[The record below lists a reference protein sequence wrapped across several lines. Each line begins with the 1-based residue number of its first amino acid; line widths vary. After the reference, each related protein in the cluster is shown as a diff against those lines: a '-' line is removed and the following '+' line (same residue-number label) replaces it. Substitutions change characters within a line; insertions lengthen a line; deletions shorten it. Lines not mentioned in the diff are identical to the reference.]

1 MPQTRAE
8 DLVLIGRVVKPQ
20 GRHGEVL
27 VHPLSDRPDRFATLR
42 KAFVT
47 GTGDRAREV
56 RVISSWPHK
65 GRHVLRL
72 EGVDSIDEA
81 ERLRDCELRIA
92 EEELAPLPEG
102 SFYHHELTGLRV
114 TDGAG
119 GDVGVVE
126 DVMETGAG
134 APILVIR
141 GAEGE
146 TLVPLA
152 VDFIKTVD
160 LAGARIVIER
170 PEYAGAD

>member
-1 MPQTRAE
+1 MPVK

-20 GRHGEVL
+20 GRRGEVL
-27 VHPLSDRPDRFATLR
+27 VHPLSDRPDRFPTLEG
-42 KAFVT
+42 AFLT
-47 GTGDRAREV
+47 GPGGEVREV
-56 RVISSWPHK
+56 RVTSSWPHK
-65 GRHVLRL
+65 GRHVLKL

-81 ERLRDCELRIA
+81 ERLRGCDLRIG

-102 SFYHHELTGLRV
+102 SFYHHELTGLHV

-119 GDVGVVE
+119 VKLGVVE

-134 APILVIR
+134 APILVVR
-141 GAEGE
+141 GPGGE

-152 VDFIKTVD
+152 VDFVKNVD

-170 PEYAGAD
+170 LEYAGAD